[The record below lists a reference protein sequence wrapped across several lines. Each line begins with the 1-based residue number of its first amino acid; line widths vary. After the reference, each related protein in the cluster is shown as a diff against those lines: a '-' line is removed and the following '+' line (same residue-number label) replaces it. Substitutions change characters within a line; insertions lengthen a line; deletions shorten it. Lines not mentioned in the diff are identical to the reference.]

1 MNDFWSK
8 PHSQTLYAMKT
19 KSPDDSMIFVRRT
32 TKPIMVRN
40 RKAVI
45 ATPRRVEDKGDEAA
59 VGYDYYVA

>member
-1 MNDFWSK
+1 
-8 PHSQTLYAMKT
+8 MKT